1 MALQQNPPFMPPKFV
16 QLPPSQLGGG
26 GSSPY
31 SGPIEDGPGVFANPA
46 NTQIAVRYNGQT
58 QTSTINT
65 AKPMP
70 PWELGPAPADP
81 ALSSASG
88 SYTGSGYG
96 PVGKGTIGVGN
107 LAAVTP
113 QGAPAQVRMFLQGNN
128 LIILDNSGTAYVVP
142 ATATI
147 PQPGV
152 YSPTK

>member
-1 MALQQNPPFMPPKFV
+1 MSALYPPFMPPKFV

-26 GSSPY
+26 GATPY
-31 SGPIEDGPGVFANPA
+31 SGAIEDGPGVFANPA
-46 NTQIAVRYNGQT
+46 NTQIPVRYTGQD

-65 AKPMP
+65 AKPKP
-70 PWELGPAPADP
+70 ATSRGPGPADP
-81 ALSSASG
+81 IISSPSG
-88 SYTGSGYG
+88 NSYFGTGYG
-96 PVGKGTIGVGN
+96 QVSRGTIGVGT
-107 LAAVTP
+107 LPAVTP